1 LNITHF
7 SGVTLKNLLSKD
19 NIIDGPDND
28 ENYEVIFE
36 ELDQPFTD
44 QEIEMCV
51 KKMKNDKTPGYDNIL
66 NESIKKGK
74 TVLLPL
80 ICRLFNVILS
90 TGWFPEIWVKNGAK
104 MAS

>member
-1 LNITHF
+1 MRRTNPKYFYKKFRKRKKTIKSNISLDDFVHHF
-7 SGVTLKNLLSKD
+7 KNLLSKD

-51 KKMKNDKTPGYDNIL
+51 KKMKNDKT
-66 NESIKKGK
+66 E
-74 TVLLPL
+74 
-80 ICRLFNVILS
+80 
-90 TGWFPEIWVKNGAK
+90 
-104 MAS
+104 